1 MTNTDFLYNETNKE
15 GFAGDTERRTAAYKN
30 VREDSSN
37 GSTHKLPLEA
47 SYTENLW
54 VLTDSRT
61 GNNHQAIALAEK
73 LAEEYTVIRLE
84 YNCLSKLPN
93 FLLKYYPV
101 HIKKEILRDILDKPL
116 PNIIITAGRRTAA
129 LAFYLKKNLK
139 KEIKLIQIM
148 QPNLSYEAFEVVIL
162 PYHDL
167 YNKQNVI
174 PWLDHGIQ
182 KNKLYNPPWMTWSSH
197 GMTKTHNIIP
207 INGAINNVT
216 AKFATAEAELQKHY
230 PKLEQFIALIIGG
243 NNKKFNFTEKEAIHF
258 SSLLKRIYDNQKIPF
273 FISFSRRTPDSVKTI
288 IKDNMPTSAI
298 IYDPTIDSGYNP
310 YIAMLAKAKYII
322 STADSIS
329 MCSEAASSGKP
340 LYIFCPSN
348 FNSSKH
354 KIFVKK
360 LVELKIAIMFDE
372 SVTRLEIYSY
382 TPLNEAE
389 RVAALLHESTL
400 LSCGLSGNSDV
411 IPAKAGIQEK

>member
-1 MTNTDFLYNETNKE
+1 MTNTDFLYNEANKE
-15 GFAGDTERRTAAYKN
+15 EFAGDTERRTAAYKN

-84 YNCLSKLPN
+84 YNCLAKLPN
-93 FLLKYYPV
+93 FLLKYHPV

-116 PNIIITAGRRTAA
+116 PDIIITAGRRTAA
-129 LAFYLKKNLK
+129 LAFYLKKKFK

-148 QPNLSYEAFEVVIL
+148 QPNLSYEVFEAVIL
-162 PYHDL
+162 PYHDQRHCERL
-167 YNKQNVI
+167 QGAWQSQDFFTRLLRQCYAFPRN
-174 PWLDHGIQ
+174 DDF
-182 KNKLYNPPWMTWSSH
+182 
-197 GMTKTHNIIP
+197 IIP

-216 AKFATAEAELQKHY
+216 EKFATANLELQKHY
-230 PKLEQFIALIIGG
+230 PKLKEFIALIIGG

-258 SSLLKRIYDNQKIPF
+258 SSLLKRIYDNQKTPF
-273 FISFSRRTPDSVKTI
+273 FISFSRRTPDIVKSI
-288 IKDNMPTSAI
+288 IKNNMPASTI
-298 IYDPTIDSGYNP
+298 IYDPTTDTGFNP
-310 YIAMLAKAKYII
+310 YIAMLASAKYII

-360 LVELKIAIMFDE
+360 LVKLKIAKMFDE
-372 SVTRLEIYSY
+372 SVTKLEEYSY
-382 TPLNEAE
+382 PPLDEAG
-389 RVAALLHESTL
+389 RVAEIIKPL
-400 LSCGLSGNSDV
+400 
-411 IPAKAGIQEK
+411 I

>member
-1 MTNTDFLYNETNKE
+1 MI
-15 GFAGDTERRTAAYKN
+15 
-30 VREDSSN
+30 
-37 GSTHKLPLEA
+37 
-47 SYTENLW
+47 W
-54 VLTDSRT
+54 VFTDSRT

-84 YNCLSKLPN
+84 YNCLAKLPN

-116 PNIIITAGRRTAA
+116 PDIIITAGRRTVA
-129 LAFYLKKNLK
+129 LAFYLKKILK

-148 QPNLSYEAFEVVIL
+148 QPNLSYEAFEAVIL
-162 PYHDL
+162 PYHDQGHCERL
-167 YNKQNVI
+167 QGAWQSQDFFTRLLRQCYAFPRNDNLK
-174 PWLDHGIQ
+174 
-182 KNKLYNPPWMTWSSH
+182 
-197 GMTKTHNIIP
+197 NIIP
-207 INGAINNVT
+207 INGAINNVI

-230 PKLEQFIALIIGG
+230 PNLSLFIAIIIGG

-258 SSLLKRIYDNQKIPF
+258 SSLLKRIYDNQKTPF
-273 FISFSRRTPDSVKTI
+273 FISFSRRTPDTVKSI
-288 IKDNMPTSAI
+288 IKNNVPASTI
-298 IYDPTIDSGYNP
+298 IYDPTTDTGFNP

-348 FNSSKH
+348 FNSAKH

-360 LVELKIAIMFDE
+360 LVELKIARMFDE
-372 SVTRLEIYSY
+372 SITRLETYSY
-382 TPLNEAE
+382 SPLNEAE
-389 RVAALLHESTL
+389 RVAEIIKPL
-400 LSCGLSGNSDV
+400 
-411 IPAKAGIQEK
+411 I

>member
-1 MTNTDFLYNETNKE
+1 MI
-15 GFAGDTERRTAAYKN
+15 
-30 VREDSSN
+30 
-37 GSTHKLPLEA
+37 
-47 SYTENLW
+47 W

-73 LAEEYTVIRLE
+73 LSEEYTVIRLE
-84 YNCLSKLPN
+84 YNCLAKLPN
-93 FLLKYYPV
+93 FLLKYYPA
-101 HIKKEILRDILDKPL
+101 HIKKEILQDIMAKPL
-116 PNIIITAGRRTAA
+116 PSIIITAGRRTAA
-129 LAFYLKKNLK
+129 LAFYLKKKLK

-148 QPNLSYEAFEVVIL
+148 QPNLSYEAFEAVIL
-162 PYHDL
+162 PYHDQRHCEAT
-167 YNKQNVI
+167 K
-174 PWLDHGIQ
+174 WLWQSQDFFTRLLRQ
-182 KNKLYNPPWMTWSSH
+182 CYAFPRND
-197 GMTKTHNIIP
+197 NIIP

-273 FISFSRRTPDSVKTI
+273 FISFSRRTPDTVKSI
-288 IKDNMPTSAI
+288 IKNNMPASTI
-298 IYDPTIDSGYNP
+298 IYDPTTDTGVNP
-310 YIAMLAKAKYII
+310 YIAMLASAKYII

-348 FNSSKH
+348 FNSAKH

-360 LVELKIAIMFDE
+360 LVELKIARMFDE
-372 SVTRLEIYSY
+372 SVTKLEEYSY
-382 TPLNEAE
+382 PPLDEAG
-389 RVAALLHESTL
+389 RVAEIIKPLYKSW
-400 LSCGLSGNSDV
+400 
-411 IPAKAGIQEK
+411 